1 MKKGGYLLLAI
12 ILMVLVIPFGA
23 RASAG
28 VKVDKLE
35 EQIDKTLDKLDY
47 QELEDFF
54 DELNESA
61 KTAFGSN
68 LKQLLKDILSGKASL
83 GTDKIATL
91 VASYLKNAFL
101 GLLPLVITLLVI
113 GILYGLSSSMSSG
126 FIKKSTT
133 DIIYYVCLGAII
145 IVLITAI
152 NGIISDA
159 RATIG
164 LLARFNDIV
173 FPLLLTLVTALG
185 GLSAVGVYQPA
196 IAAISMVIIK
206 IITAMVMPL
215 FLACVVF
222 CIIGSL
228 SNNIKLDKLTS
239 TTKATVEW
247 ILGIVFTLFIA
258 FITAEGIA
266 GATFDTVTV
275 RSAKFAISSYV
286 PIIGGHI
293 SDGFDLVVAS
303 LILLKNSF
311 GLISIIILIA
321 IVLVPIIKIVIFSL
335 LLKAVAAI
343 LEPVADKR
351 ISDLLFNTA
360 KCFNL
365 LLVIIIGL
373 AFIIFIMIILIIV
386 TCNLGVV

>member
-1 MKKGGYLLLAI
+1 VKKGCLLIAI
-12 ILMVLVIPFGA
+12 TVILILFMPCGFIA
-23 RASAG
+23 NAAS
-28 VKVDKLE
+28 KENKLE
-35 EQIDKTLDKLDY
+35 NQIDKILDKLDY
-47 QELEDFF
+47 KELEEFF
-54 DELNESA
+54 NDLNENA
-61 KTAFGSN
+61 KSTFGSN
-68 LKQLLKDILSGKASL
+68 FKQLLADILNGKSSL
-83 GTDKIATL
+83 GSDKIASL
-91 VASYLKNAFL
+91 VGAYLWNSLL
-101 GLLPLVITLLVI
+101 GMLPLVITLIVI
-113 GILYGLSSSMSSG
+113 GTLYGLASSMSSG
-126 FIKKSTT
+126 FLKKSTI

-152 NGIISDA
+152 NGIVTDVT
-159 RATIG
+159 ATIA

-196 IAAISMVIIK
+196 IATIGMVIIK
-206 IITAMVMPL
+206 IITTIVMPL
-215 FLACVVF
+215 FLACVIF

-228 SNNIKLDKLTS
+228 SNNIKLEKLTS
-239 TTKATVEW
+239 TTKSTAEW
-247 ILGIVFTLFIA
+247 ILGIIFTLFIA

-335 LLKAVAAI
+335 LLKAAAAI
-343 LEPVADKR
+343 LEPIADKR
-351 ISDLLFNTA
+351 VSDLLFNTA

-365 LLVIIIGL
+365 LLIIIIGL
-373 AFIIFIMIILIIV
+373 SFIIFVMLILIIV

>member
-1 MKKGGYLLLAI
+1 
-12 ILMVLVIPFGA
+12 MVLLMPFGTKA
-23 RASAG
+23 YAAA
-28 VKVDKLE
+28 KEDKLE
-35 EQIDKTLDKLDY
+35 NQIDKILDKLDY
-47 QELEDFF
+47 KELEDFF
-54 DELNESA
+54 AELDEGA
-61 KTAFGSN
+61 KAAFGSS
-68 LKQLLKDILSGKASL
+68 LKQLLQDILSGKASI
-83 GTDKIATL
+83 GADKISTL
-91 VASYLKNAFL
+91 VAIYLKKAFL
-101 GLLPLVITLLVI
+101 GLLPLIITLLVI

-126 FIKKSTT
+126 FLKKSTV

-145 IVLITAI
+145 IVLITSI
-152 NGIISDA
+152 NGVISDA
-159 RATIG
+159 RDAIA
-164 LLARFNDIV
+164 LLSKFNDIV
-173 FPLLLTLVTALG
+173 FPILLTLVTALG

-196 IAAISMVIIK
+196 IAAIGMVIIK
-206 IITAMVMPL
+206 IITTMVMPL

-228 SNNIKLDKLTS
+228 SNNIKLEKLTS
-239 TTKATVEW
+239 TTKATAEW

-266 GATFDTVTV
+266 GAAFDTVTV

-311 GLISIIILIA
+311 GLIAIIILLA
-321 IVLVPIIKIVIFSL
+321 IVLIPVIKIVIFSL

-343 LEPVADKR
+343 LEPIADKR

-373 AFIIFIMIILIIV
+373 AFIIFIMLILIIV

>member
-1 MKKGGYLLLAI
+1 MKKGCLLIAI
-12 ILMVLVIPFGA
+12 TVILILFMPCGFIA
-23 RASAG
+23 NAAS
-28 VKVDKLE
+28 KENKLE
-35 EQIDKTLDKLDY
+35 NQIDKILDKLDY
-47 QELEDFF
+47 KELEEFF
-54 DELNESA
+54 NDLNENTKS
-61 KTAFGSN
+61 TFGSN
-68 LKQLLKDILSGKASL
+68 FKQLLADILNGKSSL
-83 GTDKIATL
+83 GSDKIASL
-91 VASYLKNAFL
+91 VGAYLWNSLL
-101 GLLPLVITLLVI
+101 GMLPLVITLIVI
-113 GILYGLSSSMSSG
+113 GTLYGLASSMSSG
-126 FIKKSTT
+126 FLKKSTI

-152 NGIISDA
+152 NGIVTDVT
-159 RATIG
+159 ATIA

-196 IAAISMVIIK
+196 IATIGMVIIK
-206 IITAMVMPL
+206 IITTIVMPL
-215 FLACVVF
+215 FLACVIF

-228 SNNIKLDKLTS
+228 SNNIKLEKLTS
-239 TTKATVEW
+239 TTKSTAEW
-247 ILGIVFTLFIA
+247 ILGIIFTLFIA

-335 LLKAVAAI
+335 LLKAAAAI
-343 LEPVADKR
+343 LEPIADKR
-351 ISDLLFNTA
+351 VSDLLFNTA

-365 LLVIIIGL
+365 LLIIIIGL
-373 AFIIFIMIILIIV
+373 SFIIFVMLILIIV

>member
-1 MKKGGYLLLAI
+1 MKKRGYLLLAI
-12 ILMVLVIPFGA
+12 IVMVLMLPCGA

-126 FIKKSTT
+126 FLKKSTT

-159 RATIG
+159 TATIN

-206 IITAMVMPL
+206 IITTMVMPL

-239 TTKATVEW
+239 TTKATAEW

-321 IVLVPIIKIVIFSL
+321 IVLVPIIKIVVFSL
-335 LLKAVAAI
+335 LLKAVSAI
-343 LEPVADKR
+343 LEPTSDKR

>member
-1 MKKGGYLLLAI
+1 MKKGCCLILAI
-12 ILMVLVIPFGA
+12 IVMVLLMPFGTKA
-23 RASAG
+23 YAAA
-28 VKVDKLE
+28 KEDKLE
-35 EQIDKTLDKLDY
+35 NQIDKILDKLDY
-47 QELEDFF
+47 KELEDFF
-54 DELNESA
+54 AELDEGA
-61 KTAFGSN
+61 KAAFGSS
-68 LKQLLKDILSGKASL
+68 LKQLLQDILSGKASI
-83 GTDKIATL
+83 GADKISTL
-91 VASYLKNAFL
+91 VAIYLKKAFL
-101 GLLPLVITLLVI
+101 GLLPLIITLLVI

-126 FIKKSTT
+126 FLKKSTV

-145 IVLITAI
+145 IVLITSI
-152 NGIISDA
+152 NGVISDA
-159 RATIG
+159 RDAIA
-164 LLARFNDIV
+164 LLSKFNDIV
-173 FPLLLTLVTALG
+173 FPILLTLVTALG

-196 IAAISMVIIK
+196 IAAIGMVIIK
-206 IITAMVMPL
+206 IITTMVMPL

-228 SNNIKLDKLTS
+228 SNNIKLEKLTS
-239 TTKATVEW
+239 TTKATAEW

-266 GATFDTVTV
+266 GAAFDTVTV

-311 GLISIIILIA
+311 GLIAIIILLA
-321 IVLVPIIKIVIFSL
+321 IVLIPVIKIVIFSL

-343 LEPVADKR
+343 LEPIADKR

-373 AFIIFIMIILIIV
+373 AFIIFIMLILIIV